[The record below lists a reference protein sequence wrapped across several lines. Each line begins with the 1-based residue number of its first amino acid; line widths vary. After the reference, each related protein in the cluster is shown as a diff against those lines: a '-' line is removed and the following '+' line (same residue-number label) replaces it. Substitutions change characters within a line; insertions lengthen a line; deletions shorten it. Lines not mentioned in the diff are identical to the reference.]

1 MSTIKVSMPS
11 IEISDRARLAISHIR
26 GDSGLADR
34 ETIREELSIAIS
46 EHIEQVVAIWEET
59 LPTREELNRMLGIDL
74 PEREGER

>member
-1 MSTIKVSMPS
+1 MRVSIPS
-11 IEISDRARLAISHIR
+11 IEISDRARLAINHIR

-46 EHIEQVVAIWEET
+46 EHIEQVVALWDES
-59 LPTREELNRMLGIDL
+59 LPSREELSAMLGIEL

>member
-1 MSTIKVSMPS
+1 MRVSLPS
-11 IEISDRARLAISHIR
+11 IEIDDRARLAINHIR

-59 LPTREELNRMLGIDL
+59 LPTREELNRMLGIEL